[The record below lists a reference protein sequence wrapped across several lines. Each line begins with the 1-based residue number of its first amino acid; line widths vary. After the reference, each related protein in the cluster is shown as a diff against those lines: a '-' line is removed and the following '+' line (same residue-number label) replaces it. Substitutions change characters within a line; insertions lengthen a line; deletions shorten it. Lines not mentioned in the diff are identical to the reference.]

1 MTANL
6 IFSHLLNTILKF
18 TKDMRFKKDSPYF

>member
-1 MTANL
+1 MTANPIL
-6 IFSHLLNTILKF
+6 RHPLNTILKF